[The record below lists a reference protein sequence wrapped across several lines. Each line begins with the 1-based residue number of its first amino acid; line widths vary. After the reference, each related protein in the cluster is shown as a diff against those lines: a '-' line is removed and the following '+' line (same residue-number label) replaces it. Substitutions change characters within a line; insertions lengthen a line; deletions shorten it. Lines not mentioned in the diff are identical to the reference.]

1 MGRGLLWGALVLCAT
16 STAAQTPPDLRPG
29 VQEFLLADPALIT
42 WEIPNRFSPFEAL
55 VNPADTFARYGFA
68 TDEAPPTWHARL
80 WARDGDTFTSP
91 YAPALRTNGPTPWD
105 AERQLPTAPVLKWI
119 KGEDDPNARIN
130 ITLSYPHDGPCRWEA
145 GETRILA
152 PNCATPTP
160 VSIPQAGLAISVRLG
175 ASIAAATTLA
185 RPRHEVILGLG
196 DSYASGEGNPDQP
209 TKWEPWFTPP
219 EDDTRWLLREIG
231 VADEPLWL
239 DNRCNR
245 SFFSYQSLAALQRAS
260 DDPHSLVSFVHLA
273 CTGAEIFNG
282 ILVPQNAPGRAED
295 LNRFSQINAAQHV
308 LCRTQLGLDYGPLLA
323 SVASEQDLAR
333 FAKRSGGLL
342 RPLDE
347 FDVSTRAQRGET
359 SSVEPRSGMLDCPP
373 DQLRAPDHIF
383 LSIGGNDIGFGDL
396 ARYFLVPVTVNSAL
410 LNRLVMPDLCPDPKY
425 RYGDPDLFVTSH
437 CASRDQTNGY
447 HSGTLIGDPGARSG
461 IQARYALLVNILRT
475 YLEVSARDIAV
486 VQYPDPL
493 RRGIRLPPALP
504 RRAGPGAAFELEAEQ
519 TLGAG
524 DAAPPETRSLLD
536 PACTRLLIQPELVYG
551 SAPGL
556 DPLSPWAA
564 LSARDPLEITASWA
578 FNLRP
583 NEAVNLLRQIEDLRI
598 ALTNV
603 ALDEG
608 LTFACAGRDAFVGR
622 GWWEG
627 DRLNLPSHGDVT
639 ERWAASGWQPYAYTD
654 TGRAIRTANDS
665 FLTQKDVNGSVHP
678 NLIGHALMAEVLL
691 ARLAQP

>member
-1 MGRGLLWGALVLCAT
+1 L
-16 STAAQTPPDLRPG
+16 Q
-29 VQEFLLADPALIT
+29 LA
-42 WEIPNRFSPFEAL
+42 S
-55 VNPADTFARYGFA
+55 GF
-68 TDEAPPTWHARL
+68 
-80 WARDGDTFTSP
+80 
-91 YAPALRTNGPTPWD
+91 
-105 AERQLPTAPVLKWI
+105 
-119 KGEDDPNARIN
+119 
-130 ITLSYPHDGPCRWEA
+130 
-145 GETRILA
+145 
-152 PNCATPTP
+152 
-160 VSIPQAGLAISVRLG
+160 G
-175 ASIAAATTLA
+175 ASIAAATALA

-295 LNRFSQINAAQHV
+295 LNRFSQINAAQHA
-308 LCRTQLGLDYGPLLA
+308 LCRTPLGLDYGPLLA

-425 RYGDPDLFVTSH
+425 RYGDLDLFVTSH

-504 RRAGPGAAFELEAEQ
+504 RRAGAGAAFELEAEQ
-519 TLGAG
+519 TLGSG
-524 DAAPPETRSLLD
+524 DAAPPETRALLD

-678 NLIGHALMAEVLL
+678 NLSGHALMAEVLL